1 MFYIDSNDDHIYI
14 SRGDSATLDITM
26 MKDDTE
32 YTLQPGD
39 KLYFALKRN
48 NDFNFTIWSS
58 EVTEQSIVF
67 DVATTN
73 SWSFGD
79 YDYSITLIYAN
90 GNKDTFIT
98 GKLTVLGVSYGD

>member
-39 KLYFALKRN
+39 KLYFAMKRN
-48 NDFNFTIWSS
+48 NDFNFTIWSC
-58 EVTEQSIVF
+58 ETTEQSIVF

-90 GNKDTFIT
+90 GNRDTFIT